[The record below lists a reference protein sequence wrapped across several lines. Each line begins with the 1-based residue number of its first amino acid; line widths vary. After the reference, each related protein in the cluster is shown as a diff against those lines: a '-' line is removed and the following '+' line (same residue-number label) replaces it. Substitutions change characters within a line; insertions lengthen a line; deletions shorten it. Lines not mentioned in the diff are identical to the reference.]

1 MGMYGYGWV
10 FMGMYGHIW
19 VQRVDYGYIHL
30 QFAAKIPLELS
41 SGHPNCQFGALTF
54 LSHMSHRCGTFEM
67 HIRSHHVSIMHVLV
81 TLVENLSYRN
91 MFTAGRVPI

>member
-67 HIRSHHVSIMHVLV
+67 HIRSHHVSIMFVLV
-81 TLVENLSYRN
+81 TQVEKLNFMN

>member
-30 QFAAKIPLELS
+30 QFAAKISLELS

-54 LSHMSHRCGTFEM
+54 LSHMSHR
-67 HIRSHHVSIMHVLV
+67 
-81 TLVENLSYRN
+81 
-91 MFTAGRVPI
+91 